1 MKSESVKKQRRYN
14 SGFARCGLK
23 VKTMEILYLRST
35 VKKINNQAI
44 RVPHLAKPQ
53 NVVCNLRARKRERLM
68 QFEINFVH
76 NIKNN
81 LNKRNIL

>member
-1 MKSESVKKQRRYN
+1 MFVMFSLE
-14 SGFARCGLK
+14 
-23 VKTMEILYLRST
+23 T
-35 VKKINNQAI
+35 QATDSK
-44 RVPHLAKPQ
+44 RG

>member
-1 MKSESVKKQRRYN
+1 MASVGLVELPFRIIILHNRKLKVTKSTPDHKQRD
-14 SGFARCGLK
+14 
-23 VKTMEILYLRST
+23 
-35 VKKINNQAI
+35 
-44 RVPHLAKPQ
+44 
-53 NVVCNLRARKRERLM
+53 VVCNLRARKRERLM

>member
-1 MKSESVKKQRRYN
+1 MAWLVVYPKCVGSLNVCFVLVIFVALVRHIGNMR
-14 SGFARCGLK
+14 
-23 VKTMEILYLRST
+23 
-35 VKKINNQAI
+35 
-44 RVPHLAKPQ
+44 